1 MSLPLLGMHVSAAGG
16 AWRAVARGEE
26 MGAKAIQFFGASPRS
41 YSAKL
46 PTDEE
51 ARLFRETYAASP
63 IGSAYMHAA
72 YLANLASDKPNLRA
86 MSRKNL
92 IAHLQIAEAYGID
105 GLIFHPG
112 SYGTQLPE
120 EGIAHVA
127 AGMKAV
133 IEAVP
138 GTSRLLIENTAGGGT
153 KLGGNPE
160 EIAAML
166 AAVDMPERT
175 GVCLDTAHAFEAGI
189 VDDYADPEILDAF
202 FARWDATAGF
212 ARTYAVHANDS
223 KTVAGSHH
231 DQHENIGD
239 GHIGLAGFQAL
250 AQCGRLA
257 HAAWMLEV
265 PGLENM
271 GPDQANLERLTACF
285 AW

>member
-1 MSLPLLGMHVSAAGG
+1 MKLPLLGMHVSAAGG

-26 MGAKAIQFFGASPRS
+26 MGARAIQFFGASPRS

-46 PTDEE
+46 PTAED
-51 ARLFRETYAASP
+51 AQLFRDALEDSSVGA
-63 IGSAYMHAA
+63 AYMHAA
-72 YLANLASDKPNLRA
+72 YLANLASDKANLRA

-92 IAHLQIAEAYGID
+92 IAHLQIAETYGID

-120 EGIAHVA
+120 EGIAHIA
-127 AGMKAV
+127 AGMKEV
-133 IEAVP
+133 LETVP
-138 GTSRLLIENTAGGGT
+138 GKARLLIENTAGGGT
-153 KLGGNPE
+153 KLGGLPE
-160 EIAAML
+160 EIGAML
-166 AAVDMPERT
+166 AAVDIPERT
-175 GVCLDTAHAFEAGI
+175 GACLDTAHAFEAGI

-202 FARWDATAGF
+202 VARWEGTVGF
-212 ARTYAVHANDS
+212 GRTYAVHANDS

-250 AQCGRLA
+250 AQSGKLGG
-257 HAAWMLEV
+257 AAWMLEV
-265 PGLENM
+265 PGLEGM
-271 GPDQANLERLTACF
+271 GPDKANLDRLAACF